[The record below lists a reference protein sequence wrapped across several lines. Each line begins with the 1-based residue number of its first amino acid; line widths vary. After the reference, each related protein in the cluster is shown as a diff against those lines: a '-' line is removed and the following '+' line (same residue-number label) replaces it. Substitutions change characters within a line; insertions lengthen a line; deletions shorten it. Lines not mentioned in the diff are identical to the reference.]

1 MDVTEA
7 VMTRRTVRGFKSDPV
22 PEELIREVVEI
33 ARHAPSNSN
42 TQPWH
47 ISIVSGDARDRL
59 EAAIFSEMKEGKK
72 PYPQWP
78 PGGSGLHGVYKQ
90 RQIDCAYEYYDAVG
104 IDREDKKARAQL
116 ATKNWNFFGA
126 PHAAFFSMPDTMH
139 RANAIDI
146 GIFLQTVMLLMV
158 ERGISSCPQGALAAY
173 PGPVKEIAG
182 IPEGNA
188 IICGMSFGYADDDE
202 PANQARMTREPFDVV
217 ARLTS

>member
-7 VMTRRTVRGFKSDPV
+7 IKTRRTIRGFSPDPV
-22 PEELIREVVEI
+22 PDETIREIIDI
-33 ARHAPSNSN
+33 ARYAPSNSN

-47 ISIVSGDARDRL
+47 VSVVSGEARAQL
-59 EAAIFSEMKEGKK
+59 EAAIFAEMNDGRK

-78 PGGSGLHGVYKQ
+78 PGGAGLHGVYKQ
-90 RQIDCAYEYYDAVG
+90 RQRDCAYEYYDAVG
-104 IDREDKKARAQL
+104 IDREDKKARAEL
-116 ATKNWNFFGA
+116 ATKNWAFFGA

-146 GIFLQTVMLLMV
+146 GIFLQTIMLLMV

-188 IICGMSFGYADDDE
+188 IICGLSFGYADE
-202 PANQARMTREPFDVV
+202 NAPANKARMAREPFDVV
-217 ARLTS
+217 ASITS